1 MPNLTL
7 TFAFETLNIEHYQ
20 ISKIASKTCVKH
32 IILQYDEK
40 VQTAGCQ

>member
-7 TFAFETLNIEHYQ
+7 TFAFETLNIIKYLKY
-20 ISKIASKTCVKH
+20 SSNSKTCDKH
-32 IILQYDEK
+32 VILQYDEK